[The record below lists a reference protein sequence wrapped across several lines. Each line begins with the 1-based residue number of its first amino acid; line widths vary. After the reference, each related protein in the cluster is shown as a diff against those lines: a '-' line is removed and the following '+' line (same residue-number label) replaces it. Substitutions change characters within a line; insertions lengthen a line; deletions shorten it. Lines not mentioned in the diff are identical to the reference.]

1 MPLGTSP
8 ASQVALPDLPPLP
21 EGFSLENLAQ
31 FGSSGL
37 ELAIRIGMGI
47 GLSIQQA
54 QQQSAEGGGNQT
66 SALDAESMRRQLA
79 QLMNHQGSVNEP
91 LMSPTGQGLAGN
103 FSTSGPRSADVVKD
117 ILGEDFFSARH
128 PSTPGATPGL
138 VGGNGAASS
147 KPTSRRTSNAGDLP
161 LISPIANSPS
171 DSSNLQ
177 FADNAQDMAKKDPL
191 ATQVWKAYAKAK
203 GGLPNGARMEN
214 LTWRMMHL
222 TMKKP
227 EDGSKLQNGMELV
240 QEEDEA
246 AEEADKP
253 GAMAGE
259 EVERGRR
266 GRFKGKGRVVGFD
279 AESPQGQQNE

>member
-1 MPLGTSP
+1 
-8 ASQVALPDLPPLP
+8 
-21 EGFSLENLAQ
+21 
-31 FGSSGL
+31 
-37 ELAIRIGMGI
+37 
-47 GLSIQQA
+47 
-54 QQQSAEGGGNQT
+54 
-66 SALDAESMRRQLA
+66 
-79 QLMNHQGSVNEP
+79 VNEP
-91 LMSPTGQGLAGN
+91 LMSPTGQGLAGD

>member
-1 MPLGTSP
+1 MGTSP
-8 ASQVALPDLPPLP
+8 ASQAALPDLPPLP

-31 FGSSGL
+31 FGHNGL

-47 GLSIQQA
+47 GLSLQQA
-54 QQQSAEGGGNQT
+54 QQQSAGAGETQPST
-66 SALDAESMRRQLA
+66 LDAESMQRQLA
-79 QLMNHQGSVNEP
+79 QLMHQQGTTMETP
-91 LMSPTGQGLAGN
+91 MSPSAQGLGTN

-147 KPTSRRTSNAGDLP
+147 RPTSRRTSNAGDLP
-161 LISPIANSPS
+161 LISPMANSPS
-171 DSSNLQ
+171 DSSN
-177 FADNAQDMAKKDPL
+177 ADSAQDMAKKDPL

-227 EDGSKLQNGMELV
+227 EDGGKGQSGMELV

>member
-1 MPLGTSP
+1 
-8 ASQVALPDLPPLP
+8 VALPDLPPLP
-21 EGFSLENLAQ
+21 DGFSLENLAQ

-47 GLSIQQA
+47 GLSLQQGGRPNPA
-54 QQQSAEGGGNQT
+54 DPANQNGALNAETMQ
-66 SALDAESMRRQLA
+66 RQLA
-79 QLMNHQGSVNEP
+79 QLMQQQSLMKQGGAA
-91 LMSPTGQGLAGN
+91 SPSEQTAGHLPG
-103 FSTSGPRSADVVKD
+103 TPGPRSSDVVKD
-117 ILGEDFFSARH
+117 ILNDDFFSIRN

-138 VGGNGAASS
+138 IGGNGAGSS
-147 KPTSRRTSNAGDLP
+147 KPTSRRTSNAGELP
-161 LISPIANSPS
+161 LISPMGNSPIDPS
-171 DSSNLQ
+171 AMPFPGNP
-177 FADNAQDMAKKDPL
+177 QDLAKKDPL

-203 GGLPNGARMEN
+203 GGLPNGPRMEN

-227 EDGSKLQNGMELV
+227 EDNGKSQSGMELV
-240 QEEDEA
+240 KEEDEA
-246 AEEADKP
+246 AELAEEADKP

-279 AESPQGQQNE
+279 AESPQGQQEE

>member
-266 GRFKGKGRVVGFD
+266 GRFKGKGRVAGFD